1 MFAHKHEIHLP
12 RVKGLYVAADV
23 ICEPVHEKF

>member
-12 RVKGLYVAADV
+12 RVKGLYVAAL